1 MSIYKNIIDTIG
13 NTPIVKLNKMVSD
26 NDAEIYVKCEFF
38 NPAGSVKDRI
48 ARSMIED
55 AERRG
60 LINKDTVIV
69 EPTSGNTGIG
79 LAMVAAAKGY
89 KAVFVMPESMSI
101 ERRMMLKILGAEV
114 ILTPKEK
121 GMRGAVEKAN
131 ELVQKYGYFMPQQ
144 FDNLANLEAHRL
156 TTAKEIIEDFK
167 NIGLDYFVSGVG
179 TGGTITG
186 IGEELKKF
194 FPNIKIV
201 AVEPYSSPVLSE
213 GVSGTH
219 KIQGIG
225 AGFIPSILN
234 TNIYDGIIKVKD
246 EEALETARKLIR
258 EEGILAG
265 ISSGA
270 ALFAAIKLAKGNKE
284 DKILTILPSATE
296 RYLSTD
302 LFAHVR
308 E

>member
-1 MSIYKNIIDTIG
+1 
-13 NTPIVKLNKMVSD
+13 VS
-26 NDAEIYVKCEFF
+26 FF